1 MELLLDGQLQTRAS
15 AGPTEA
21 RERGT
26 IEKRGERGTTAA
38 AAASEQNGNEQIFK
52 RSGDRRGR
60 QCDKGTGPGKLRA
73 RRAARHQPGERR
85 MLRHGRSLR

>member
-26 IEKRGERGTTAA
+26 IEKRGERGTTRGGGIGA
-38 AAASEQNGNEQIFK
+38 K
-52 RSGDRRGR
+52 R
-60 QCDKGTGPGKLRA
+60 Q
-73 RRAARHQPGERR
+73 
-85 MLRHGRSLR
+85 